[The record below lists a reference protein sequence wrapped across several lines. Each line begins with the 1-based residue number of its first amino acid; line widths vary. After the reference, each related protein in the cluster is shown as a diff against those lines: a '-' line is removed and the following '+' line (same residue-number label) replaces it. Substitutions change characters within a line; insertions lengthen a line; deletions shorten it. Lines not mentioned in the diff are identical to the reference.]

1 MWAIQ
6 KMKGEKNV
14 YILTETFIIT
24 FYDMNLCFYRVRQ
37 LYNKYKWKSNHLCCK
52 NKKGGIYALQNHI
65 EERQTTQWSKEKGQ
79 Q

>member
-1 MWAIQ
+1 MYTQ
-6 KMKGEKNV
+6 HDVMPHVEHELPTLPEH
-14 YILTETFIIT
+14 LT
-24 FYDMNLCFYRVRQ
+24 
-37 LYNKYKWKSNHLCCK
+37 SPCK